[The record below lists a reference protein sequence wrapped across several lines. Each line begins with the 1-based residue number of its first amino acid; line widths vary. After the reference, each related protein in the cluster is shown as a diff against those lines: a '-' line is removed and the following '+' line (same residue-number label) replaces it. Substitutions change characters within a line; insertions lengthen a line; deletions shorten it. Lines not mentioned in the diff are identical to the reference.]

1 MTWKDDIKKDDRKKF
16 RELQKDADILAD
28 YLEDLDKME
37 TRIVDSIVDLREI
50 REELPQFK
58 DYVNKML
65 KSFNEVTV
73 NLKRLESTLDTE
85 YTKMMDEAKEMHP
98 DPMFRE

>member
-1 MTWKDDIKKDDRKKF
+1 MTWKDRIRKDDRKKF

-85 YTKMMDEAKEMHP
+85 YTKMMDEAKGMHP

>member
-1 MTWKDDIKKDDRKKF
+1 MQEQKFAKIVRKVINMTWKDDIKKDDRKKF

-65 KSFNEVTV
+65 KSYFF
-73 NLKRLESTLDTE
+73 S
-85 YTKMMDEAKEMHP
+85 
-98 DPMFRE
+98 